1 MTVVGHIGPTG
12 SGAGRPDL
20 EPVPG
25 FEALGA
31 IAFTTT
37 RERGDFALNS
47 REPAGDVFGRWQGL
61 ADSLAPHASRLA
73 FAHQVHGDRVLLHEG
88 GWSGW
93 MRASDA
99 DGHVALAP
107 GTALAVTIAD
117 CVPVFLA
124 HPGGAV
130 GIVHSGWRGTLA
142 NVSARAVSRLV
153 EAGVPA
159 RELHA
164 HCGPSICGDCYEV
177 SPDVYGKLTGR
188 AVPKPTPVD
197 LRSLIAD
204 DLRAAGVANIT
215 ISPWC
220 TRCQNARFFSHRCG
234 DAGRQ
239 VAVVVRA

>member
-1 MTVVGHIGPTG
+1 MTVVGHIGPAGTA
-12 SGAGRPDL
+12 SGRPDL

-25 FEALGA
+25 FDALGV

-47 REPAGDVFGRWQGL
+47 HEPAGDVFGRWQGL
-61 ADSLAPHASRLA
+61 VDMLAPHATRLA
-73 FAHQVHGDRVLLHEG
+73 FAHQVHGDRVLMHEG
-88 GWSGW
+88 GWNGW

-99 DGHVALAP
+99 DAHVALAP

-130 GIVHSGWRGTLA
+130 GIVHSGWRGTLGNIA
-142 NVSARAVSRLV
+142 SRAVSRLV

-164 HCGPSICGDCYEV
+164 HCGPSICGSCYEV
-177 SPDVYGKLTGR
+177 SPDVYGQLTGR

-197 LRSLIAD
+197 LRALIAD
-204 DLRAAGVANIT
+204 DLRAAGVHDIT

-220 TRCQNARFFSHRCG
+220 TRCHNTRFFSHRCG

-239 VAVVVRA
+239 VGVLARL